1 MGSNYILHQG
11 TTFSAFGNLVFG
23 SKTLLSPAYD
33 VVYWRFFWQPKGVA
47 MSRRTLVITIG
58 VMLSLFMASMES
70 TVVATAMPT
79 IVSQLGGL
87 SSYSWVFSVYML
99 ASTTTVPVYG
109 KLSDVYGRKP
119 VYAVAML
126 LFLIGSVLCGLS
138 QSMGQLIAARAVQG
152 LGAGGLLPLAFIII
166 GDLFTLEQRAR
177 MQGVFSAVWGVSSVV
192 GPLLGGFLVDQVSWH
207 WVFFIN
213 VVPGLLAL
221 TLVWR
226 AWVDRPRA
234 AVEARPAVDY
244 AGAALLTISVVVL
257 LLGLFEFGTPIGWAL
272 LPVALLLFAALAWV

>member
-1 MGSNYILHQG
+1 M
-11 TTFSAFGNLVFG
+11 
-23 SKTLLSPAYD
+23 K
-33 VVYWRFFWQPKGVA
+33 
-47 MSRRTLVITIG
+47 
-58 VMLSLFMASMES
+58 S

-87 SSYSWVFSVYML
+87 SSYSWVFSVYLL

-109 KLSDVYGRKP
+109 KLSDIYGRKP

-126 LFLIGSVLCGLS
+126 LFLIGSLLCGFS

-166 GDLFTLEQRAR
+166 GDLFTFEQRAR
-177 MQGVFSAVWGVSSVV
+177 MQGVFSAVWGISSVV

-213 VVPGLLAL
+213 VLPGLF
-221 TLVWR
+221 
-226 AWVDRPRA
+226 RPRWSGVTGSTDRA
-234 AVEARPAVDY
+234 QLATVVRRWILP
-244 AGAALLTISVVVL
+244 GALLTSAWLCCCLGYSSLAPRLGWML
-257 LLGLFEFGTPIGWAL
+257 LAAG
-272 LPVALLLFAALAWV
+272 ALAVCCVGLGGRSRG